1 MPPRSM
7 TILSA
12 SRGNLSRRSF
22 REPVIV
28 VRDEYLYIGTLGVN
42 VRICRWATSS
52 GADEPG
58 DEDQGNGCSGSAV
71 RRIGGAFLDRQLY
84 GLIRRR
90 SLRLARSCP
99 SVQQAGQ
106 EGTANAE
113 EYPCRH

>member
-42 VRICRWATSS
+42 VRICRDDAYWPTSATRVPPKPRVPMP
-52 GADEPG
+52 GAAMY
-58 DEDQGNGCSGSAV
+58 C
-71 RRIGGAFLDRQLY
+71 
-84 GLIRRR
+84 
-90 SLRLARSCP
+90 C
-99 SVQQAGQ
+99 
-106 EGTANAE
+106 
-113 EYPCRH
+113 

>member
-42 VRICRWATSS
+42 VCICRSECGLS
-52 GADEPG
+52 DRE
-58 DEDQGNGCSGSAV
+58 
-71 RRIGGAFLDRQLY
+71 RRGTH
-84 GLIRRR
+84 
-90 SLRLARSCP
+90 ARI
-99 SVQQAGQ
+99 A
-106 EGTANAE
+106 A
-113 EYPCRH
+113 R

>member
-42 VRICRWATSS
+42 VRICRGQGREPRH
-52 GADEPG
+52 GARAWLCP
-58 DEDQGNGCSGSAV
+58 CSQSVVVNSAS
-71 RRIGGAFLDRQLY
+71 
-84 GLIRRR
+84 R
-90 SLRLARSCP
+90 SLKLWGNPSRRATGDFARPRKEPPICGVS
-99 SVQQAGQ
+99 
-106 EGTANAE
+106 
-113 EYPCRH
+113 